1 MADRAMTGVPAPR
14 LRMGMIGGG
23 EGAFIGPVHRA
34 AAELD
39 GEITLVC
46 GAFSGDP
53 SRARRSGMTR
63 YGLAAERCYEDVG
76 VMLAREAA
84 LPADER
90 MQFVTIVTPNHLHVP
105 FALAAIEAGFHVV
118 CDKPLALTEGDART
132 LADAARAAGRLVAV
146 TYNYT
151 GYPMVRE
158 ARHLLQSGALGAIR
172 RVQCEYLQG
181 WLARPQEHNKQAQ
194 WRLDPVRAGA
204 AGCFGDIGSHCENL
218 VHFVTG
224 LEMESVCAD
233 LSSFVPGRSLDDDG
247 NVLVHFAGGA
257 RGVIMASQVAVGEE
271 NDLCLRVYGER
282 GGLVWRQQ
290 EPNTLRVTWEDRP
303 YEERRTGGPGLS
315 AAATAATRL
324 PAGHPEGFL
333 EAFAV
338 IYRNFGRDLRARLKA
353 VGGPPDAAGQVGDH
367 EYPGV
372 EDGVRGMRFLARV
385 VESSARGG
393 IWVRL

>member
-1 MADRAMTGVPAPR
+1 
-14 LRMGMIGGG
+14 MGMIGGG

-39 GEITLVC
+39 GEIRLVC

-53 SRARRSGMTR
+53 ARSRRSGVVR
-63 YGLAAERCYEDVG
+63 YGLAADRCYEDVTA
-76 VMLAREAA
+76 MLAREAA
-84 LPADER
+84 LPEDER
-90 MQFVTIVTPNHLHVP
+90 MQFVAIVTPNHLHVP
-105 FALAAIEAGFHVV
+105 FALAAIDAGFHVI
-118 CDKPLALTEGDART
+118 CDKPLALTETDARV
-132 LADAARAAGRLVAV
+132 LADAARAANRLVAV

-158 ARHLLQSGALGAIR
+158 ARHLVRSGALGAIR

-181 WLARPQEHNKQAQ
+181 WLASEQAHNKQAD
-194 WRLDPVRAGA
+194 WRLDPARAGA

-224 LEMESVCAD
+224 LEMEAVCAD
-233 LSSFVPGRSLDDDG
+233 LSSFVPGRPLDDDG
-247 NVLVHFAGGA
+247 NVLVRFVGGA

-271 NDLCLRVYGER
+271 NGLCLRVYGER

-290 EPNTLRVTWEDRP
+290 EPNTLCVSWEDRP
-303 YEERRTGGPGLS
+303 REERRTGGPGLS

-338 IYRNFGRDLRARLKA
+338 IYRNFGRDLRGRLKA
-353 VGGPPDAAGQVGDH
+353 AGGPPDAAGQAANQAADH

-385 VESSARGG
+385 VESSGRGG
-393 IWVRL
+393 TWVRL